1 MASDGGQDWLG
12 LLYLFLAGL
21 VTVAVDVVRRLTNS
35 IGEQEHDHPHR
46 RWDDDDC
53 EVHHHHRKEDEEQ

>member
-21 VTVAVDVVRRLTNS
+21 VSVGVDIVRRLTS
-35 IGEQEHDHPHR
+35 KIGAPPEDHPHR
-46 RWDDDDC
+46 RWDDDDR
-53 EVHHHHRKEDEEQ
+53 ESHHHHRKEDEE